1 MEAIHLL
8 TKVVYFSSV
17 SIINFTNIGFKN
29 SDASFNISTEFPING
44 KVFLSL
50 RSLYSWCN
58 VVGYV
63 PLFSCDHF
71 MQNVWPCV
79 NTSYRNQFA
88 SRNEG
93 LLIVKICAIFL
104 LRKFVLKKHFSECLH
119 CIAVCLVLHKWS
131 LKLLDDCSKGGSNWS
146 IFYSLKWQLNNVRVL
161 TRTSP

>member
-71 MQNVWPCV
+71 MQNV
-79 NTSYRNQFA
+79 
-88 SRNEG
+88 
-93 LLIVKICAIFL
+93 
-104 LRKFVLKKHFSECLH
+104 
-119 CIAVCLVLHKWS
+119 
-131 LKLLDDCSKGGSNWS
+131 
-146 IFYSLKWQLNNVRVL
+146 
-161 TRTSP
+161 